1 MKTLIEGGY
10 IITHDGVSHRILR
23 DGVLVFEGN
32 EIIHIGK
39 TYDGP
44 VDQRIDAR
52 GKLVSPGLIN
62 MHALASTSVTFLRLD
77 GLMSALSVSK
87 AFTVDG
93 RGALDLNGE
102 ELETV
107 SRFAWASLVKGG
119 ATTSVTIT
127 PMITSRWESP
137 LEQAKVLV
145 RTAGELGGRA
155 YVSHQY
161 RSAVKY
167 LAKDGTPHYE
177 WNEAAGQ
184 AGLKHALQFCERVEG
199 SYTDRVRTML
209 FPYQFDTCSPQLL
222 QATEE
227 AARVE
232 GFPIHIHVAQ
242 SLFEF
247 HESLRR
253 YARTPIQYLYETGFL
268 SPSVI
273 ATHVLY
279 TSYNPLSGFSRG
291 DATDLN
297 LLARSGT
304 TVAHCPVLYSRGVR
318 GEGMLRSFGTYQR
331 HGINLTLG
339 TDTFP
344 MDVIQEMRTAAIMG
358 KIADLDSTAVTA
370 RDVFDAAT
378 VNAAKALDRPD
389 LGRLAPGSK
398 ADIIIVDLTSL
409 HLGLIDDPIKTLVY
423 MASQSDIEA
432 VIIDGRIVV
441 ENGRIPGLD
450 EEGLAQ
456 QVNTISQRQKRAFAI
471 QNPSGILIDTLF
483 PHSYP
488 IDDYD
493 S

>member
-10 IITHDGVSHRILR
+10 IIAHDGVSHRILQ
-23 DGVLVFEGN
+23 DGVLVFEGDN
-32 EIIHIGK
+32 IVYVGK
-39 TYDGP
+39 TYEGP
-44 VDQRIDAR
+44 VDHQIDAK

-77 GLMSALSVSK
+77 GLMTALSAAK
-87 AFTVDG
+87 TFAVDG
-93 RGALDLNGE
+93 REAIDLHGE
-102 ELETV
+102 DLEVV
-107 SRFAWASLVKGG
+107 SRFAWASLLKGG
-119 ATTSVTIT
+119 ATTSATIT

-137 LEQAKVLV
+137 LEQAEVLA
-145 RTAGELGGRA
+145 RTAGELGARG
-155 YVSHQY
+155 YISHQY

-167 LAKDGTPHYE
+167 RAEDGTPHYE
-177 WNEAAGQ
+177 WNEPAGQ
-184 AGLKHALQFCERVEG
+184 AGLKHALQFCETNEG
-199 SYTDRVRTML
+199 RYNNRVRTML
-209 FPYQFDTCSPQLL
+209 FPYQFETCSPQLL

-232 GFPIHIHVAQ
+232 GLPIHIHVAQ

-253 YARTPIQYLYETGFL
+253 YAKTPVQYLYDTGFL

-318 GEGMLRSFGTYQR
+318 GEGMLRSFGTYQK

-344 MDVIQEMRTAAIMG
+344 MDMIQEMRTAAIMG
-358 KIADLDSTAVTA
+358 KIADLDPTAVTA
-370 RDVFDAAT
+370 RHVFDAAT
-378 VNAAKALDRPD
+378 VNAAKALGRPD
-389 LGRLAPGSK
+389 LGRLAPGTK

-423 MASQSDIEA
+423 MANQRDIET

-456 QVNTISQRQKRAFAI
+456 QVNTISQRQKRGFAT
-471 QNPSGILIDTLF
+471 QNPLGISMDTLF
-483 PHSYP
+483 PQSYP
-488 IDDYD
+488 IENHD